1 MKRMKMSA
9 RNVAAAL
16 LTVAAILF
24 FSVPA
29 GASYPKPKPVP
40 ALGNNIRK
48 NMTIVQRSQLGY
60 VGTKNYSISSF
71 GGETVYSEYVRLQLL
86 KKGRRFPIDLEHILW
101 CSEFA
106 TWCARRAGTYENY
119 FYPCRDTDELRTHF
133 ARMNCYWILS
143 NNVHN
148 TYPVCRTAAMGK
160 VMSVSELRNGDIL
173 QICRKN
179 SGNTMVHHTGTVES
193 VRNGVVVSLDGN
205 GNSSNIAVRVK
216 YDISEIKGV
225 IRPLYAKKLTLAGK
239 KKSNTA
245 AELTWTPVNDDRLVV
260 KVYRKKQGKT
270 SWKHLGTVK
279 ANALKF
285 VDRTRKK
292 NSKYCYRIVLHSRSG
307 NREIVVKDINGLNVD
322 STSKFF

>member
-60 VGTKNYSISSF
+60 TGTKRYSISPY
-71 GGETVYSEYVRLQLL
+71 GGETVYSEYVRQQLL
-86 KKGRRFPIDLEHILW
+86 KKGRRFPVDTEHVLW

-106 TWCARRAGTYENY
+106 TWCARRAGTYEGY
-119 FYPCRDTDELRTHF
+119 FYPCRDTDEFRIRF
-133 ARMNCYWILS
+133 AKMNCYWILS
-143 NNVHN
+143 NNIHN
-148 TYPVCRTAAMGK
+148 TYPECKAAAQGK
-160 VMSVSELRNGDIL
+160 VMKLSELRNGDIL
-173 QICRKN
+173 QIRRSG
-179 SGNTMVHHTGTVES
+179 SGNSMVHHTGTVES

-205 GNSSNIAVRVK
+205 SGNVARRVVWSA
-216 YDISEIKGV
+216 SEIKGV
-225 IRPLYAKKLTLAGK
+225 IRPLYARKLTLTVK
-239 KKSNTA
+239 KTNDTT
-245 AELTWTPVNDDRLVV
+245 AELTWTPVNDDRLVA
-260 KVYRKKQGKT
+260 KVYRMKQGKT
-270 SWKHLGTVK
+270 FWKHLGTVK